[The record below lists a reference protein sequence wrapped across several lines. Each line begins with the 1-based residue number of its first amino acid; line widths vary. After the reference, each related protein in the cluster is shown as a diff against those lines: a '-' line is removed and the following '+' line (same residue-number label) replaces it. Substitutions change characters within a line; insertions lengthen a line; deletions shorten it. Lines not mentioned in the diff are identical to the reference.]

1 MLGQEYICPEELT
14 LPRGYTQVIN
24 AGRIVWIAGQTA
36 IDRYSN
42 VVGKNDPEAQ
52 ARQAHANLE
61 TAIRGAGGGL
71 SDIVKIVTYLTS
83 RDCAAAKRRVRVE
96 FFPKYRPISTQ
107 VIVQELAHP
116 EFLIG
121 VEAVAMLGD

>member
-71 SDIVKIVTYLTS
+71 SASCLC
-83 RDCAAAKRRVRVE
+83 RE
-96 FFPKYRPISTQ
+96 FT
-107 VIVQELAHP
+107 H
-116 EFLIG
+116 
-121 VEAVAMLGD
+121 